1 MIPHGE
7 MVFPRLSRFDRQQ
20 EPCSLALPLRAG
32 VLSSSEAFSIW
43 DGDQALL
50 CQATVTSR
58 WPDQS
63 VRWLYVDFLAN
74 LPGLKEKRLS
84 WRLEPSEPSR
94 EGKALATVDVAA
106 DGSGCVHS
114 GAAILRLSPP
124 GGVLELRTGLVA
136 DGASERLLGDCHRPS
151 WEDDSGTV
159 WKAVLDQDGW
169 QVVSPGPVHAI
180 VQGRGKHQ
188 SEDGR
193 RCFDFQLR
201 LHAYA
206 GKPWFQVEYRL
217 IHAEEDAEL
226 LVRRIA
232 WRWQAARPLSP
243 AGRRAVARSNYRSQI
258 RELAGGDGVL
268 EQEVNADWLL
278 YESNEQT
285 PETHYGTF
293 WGDWCEPGQFGLSLT
308 VFQAQQNYPKALR
321 VGADFLEVDLYPA
334 SAEPLRWRQGIARTQ
349 RLLLYPHAGNLAL
362 AEANVRSLQFQM
374 PDRPLLP
381 ASCYQQ
387 AEVLENVWTNTPC
400 QPLEAHLNDLADRRL
415 RAYGLLHWGDAP
427 DMDYTNQGRGRGK
440 LVWCNNE
447 YDLPHAAMLM
457 YARNGE
463 RRLLD
468 YLLVAGEHQM
478 DVDVCHYSPD
488 PRRQGAQLTH
498 SADHVSGGAT
508 PSHQWVEGLLDLY
521 HVTANRDALET
532 ALGIGANLLR
542 LLALPVF
549 QQPGGS
555 SARETGWALRSL
567 LALYRE
573 TGDARWLEASEK
585 IVRQFQVWQDEFGAW
600 LAPYTDHTLVRVP
613 FMIAVAAS
621 SLMRY
626 YWLTGEAAVG
636 AQVVQAMDDLL
647 AHTLGPDGRFFYK
660 ELPSLQ
666 QRGAGMYVLESL
678 AYAWDLT
685 RDAKYIR
692 AGMPLLLE
700 TLAETPRGP
709 GTKSEQENAVI
720 WERGLSPKAFAM
732 RSLPLLMFGRA
743 AAEAG
748 LLADDHANRNA

>member
-1 MIPHGE
+1 MTLHGE
-7 MVFPRLSRFDRQQ
+7 MVFPKLSRFDRNQ
-20 EPCSLALPLRAG
+20 EPCSLALPLPAG
-32 VLSSSEAFSIW
+32 ALSNPENFSIW
-43 DGDQALL
+43 DGDRALP
-50 CQATVTSR
+50 CQTTVTSR

-84 WRLEPSEPSR
+84 WRLEPSKPPR
-94 EGKALATVDVAA
+94 EGSAAVVVVDGAVRLESGVATL
-106 DGSGCVHS
+106 H
-114 GAAILRLSPP
+114 LSSP
-124 GGVLELRTGLVA
+124 GDILELRTGLVA
-136 DGASERLLGDCHRPS
+136 DGASERLLGDCHHPF

-169 QVVSPGPVHAI
+169 QVVSPGPIHAI

-206 GKPWFQVEYRL
+206 GKPWFQAEYRL
-217 IHAEEDAEL
+217 LHAEEEAEL

-232 WRWQAARPLSP
+232 WRWQAARPLSS
-243 AGRRAVARSNYRSQI
+243 AGQRAVARSNYRTQT
-258 RELAGGDGVL
+258 RELSGNDGVL
-268 EQEVNADWLL
+268 EQEIDADWLL
-278 YESNEQT
+278 FESNEQM

-293 WGDWCEPGQFGLSLT
+293 WGDWREPGQFGLCLT

-321 VGADFLEVDLYPA
+321 VGADFLEADLYPA
-334 SAEPLRWRQGIARTQ
+334 SAAPLVWRQGIARTQ
-349 RLLLYPHAGNLAL
+349 RLLLYPHAGDLPLAD
-362 AEANVRSLQFQM
+362 ANIRSLQYQM
-374 PDRPLLP
+374 PDRPVLP

-387 AEVLENVWTNTPC
+387 ADVLENVWMNTSY
-400 QPLEAHLNDLADRRL
+400 QPLEAYLIQLADRRL
-415 RAYGLLHWGDAP
+415 RAYGMLHWGDAP
-427 DMDYTNQGRGRGK
+427 DMDYTTQGRGRGK
-440 LVWCNNE
+440 FVWCNNE
-447 YDLPHAAMLM
+447 YDMPHAAMLM

-463 RRLLD
+463 RRMLD

-478 DVDVCHYSPD
+478 DVDVCHYSPN
-488 PRRQGAQLTH
+488 PHRRGAQLIH

-532 ALGIGANLLR
+532 ALGIGENLL
-542 LLALPVF
+542 LLLQQPSL

-573 TGDARWLEASEK
+573 TGEQRWLDESKK
-585 IVRQFQVWQDEFGAW
+585 IVQQFHVWQEEFGAW
-600 LAPYTDHTLVRVP
+600 LSPYTNHTLIRVP

-626 YWLTGEAAVG
+626 YWLTSDAAVG
-636 AQVVQAMDDLL
+636 ELVVKAMDDLL
-647 AHTLGPDGRFFYK
+647 AHTLGQDGRFFYK

-666 QRGAGMYVLESL
+666 QRGAGLYVLESL

-692 AGMPLLLE
+692 AGMPQLLA
-700 TLAETPRGP
+700 TLAAAPNYGS
-709 GTKSEQENAVI
+709 GAKYAQENAVI

-732 RSLPLLMFGRA
+732 YSMPLLMFGRA

-748 LLADDHANRNA
+748 LLVDDSTSGNA